1 MNVTSNGKPATKNS
15 YYLRIFLLLG
25 VITAA
30 MVIIVMRFF
39 ALQVLSHDYY
49 DKLASNQHEFEKVIM
64 PKRGDIYLQPSVKD
78 SQPVLVATN
87 IVKNLVFANPK
98 EIENPANTAA
108 KLSKVLDLPETELLP
123 KLLNTSKNYVPL
135 KKQLSE
141 EISNQIK
148 QMELPGIFLEPE
160 EVRLYPEGNLASQVL
175 GFVGFKGDQR
185 VGQYGIEGKYEK
197 QLSGTKGILGSE
209 KDVAGRWITFASRN
223 LTPALDGDSI
233 YLTIDPA
240 IQFKAQESLK
250 KAVTEHGADNGSV
263 IVADPKSGA
272 ILAMANYPDFNP
284 NEYGKA
290 EHVSHY
296 ANPAVS
302 INYEPGSIFKPI
314 TMAAALNE
322 GKVTPETTYEDLG
335 VVELDNFKI
344 KNSDNQAHGV
354 QTMKEVLSKSLN
366 TGLVFV
372 EQQLGHE
379 TFRKYVKKFGFGADT
394 KIELPGE
401 DEGDISN
408 LERKGDVFYATGS
421 FGQGLTVT
429 PLQMIQAYTA
439 IANGGKMMQ
448 PYIVETLKHSDGV
461 EENHRAKELG
471 KVIDSKTAA
480 TLSAM
485 LVDVVENG
493 HGKKA
498 AVKGYYIAGKTG
510 TAQVPYKDRPGY
522 DPNRNI
528 GSFIGFG
535 PVDNPRFLM
544 IVKIDSPKDVK
555 FAESTAAP
563 TFGEIASFILNYLQI
578 PPSRQ

>member
-123 KLLNTSKNYVPL
+123 KLSNTSKNYVPL